1 MIIAYTHRGEIVKK
15 ALLAVVAALAIGLAV
30 IPASASAA
38 PESQRGHHGH
48 HQGGWGHRGNTV
60 VVEQVPV
67 AYPVA
72 YPVYP
77 AYTAT
82 YATYAPTYAIVYCP
96 SLGYYQYAAYC
107 P

>member
-1 MIIAYTHRGEIVKK
+1 MKK
-15 ALLAVVAALAIGLAV
+15 AVLALVAALAIGLAV

-38 PESQRGHHGH
+38 PEGQRGHHGH
-48 HQGGWGHRGNTV
+48 HHGGGGHRGTTV
-60 VVEQVPV
+60 VVEQFPV

-72 YPVYP
+72 FP
-77 AYTAT
+77 AYYAPT
-82 YATYAPTYAIVYCP
+82 YATYAPTYTVVYCP